1 MELSEWL
8 KASFA
13 HRIDIM
19 YHLREILIIV
29 KHVLEFLQFIWRWKR
44 FYSTEVEIDDMNLEI
59 ETVFYQVFCVKM
71 KVMYVLHINARD
83 YNFPKNWRMRYRQ
96 DYWEG
101 GYDIFNK

>member
-1 MELSEWL
+1 M
-8 KASFA
+8 K
-13 HRIDIM
+13 
-19 YHLREILIIV
+19 
-29 KHVLEFLQFIWRWKR
+29 
-44 FYSTEVEIDDMNLEI
+44 LEI
-59 ETVFYQVFCVKM
+59 ETVFYQVFRVKM